1 MSNFGINLSF
11 CNRPT
16 PNPSDN
22 WVSFSEE
29 EKLNKIRAVL
39 SEFDREWIDKYD
51 VSSARDNGFVVLEFK
66 KSIPVDVRSKYLLD
80 LESLLCNRIESCITI
95 WIAPVGDKSSLRN
108 LRGIEV
114 KNV

>member
-1 MSNFGINLSF
+1 MINFGINLTF
-11 CNRPT
+11 CNHST

-22 WVSFSEE
+22 WISISEE
-29 EKLNKIRAVL
+29 EKFIKIRGIL
-39 SEFDREWIDKYD
+39 SEFDKDWIEKYN
-51 VSSARDNGFVVLEFK
+51 VFSARDNGFVVLEFK

-80 LESLLCNRIESCITI
+80 LEALLCNRIEESITI